1 MAGKRVGPIDKVVGR
16 NVRIH
21 RLAKRMSQV
30 SLADELGIT
39 FQQIQKYESGA
50 NRIGSGR
57 LYQIA
62 AVLGVPLMTFFDG
75 TEGSVKA
82 SGPNFNELLVEPN
95 TVRMIQAFSN
105 IRSREVRLSLVKLA
119 EGMAT
124 TKSRA

>member
-1 MAGKRVGPIDKVVGR
+1 MAGKRVGPIDKIVGR

-30 SLADELGIT
+30 ALADELGIT

-62 AVLGVPLMTFFDG
+62 GVLGVPLMTFFDG
-75 TEGSVKA
+75 TEGSVKLG
-82 SGPNFNELLVEPN
+82 GPIFNELLVEPN

-124 TKSRA
+124 TKSRS

>member
-1 MAGKRVGPIDKVVGR
+1 MAGKRVGPIDKIVGR

-30 SLADELGIT
+30 ALADELGIT
-39 FQQIQKYESGA
+39 FQQIQKYESGT

-62 AVLGVPLMTFFDG
+62 SVLGVPLMTFFDG
-75 TEGSVKA
+75 TEGSVKLG
-82 SGPNFNELLVEPN
+82 GPNFNELLVEPN

-124 TKSRA
+124 KSRN